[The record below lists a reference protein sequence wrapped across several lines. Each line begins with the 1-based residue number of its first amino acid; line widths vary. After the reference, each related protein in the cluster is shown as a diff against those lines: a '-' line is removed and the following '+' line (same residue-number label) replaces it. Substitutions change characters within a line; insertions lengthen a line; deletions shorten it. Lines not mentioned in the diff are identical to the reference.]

1 MKTVKHDF
9 NDNSHPLA
17 DVDSNSSLPQLEQPR
32 QNTWKKPLTHLGLML
47 AGVGI
52 AVGSLRLLPYTQSLP
67 QALQPSLE
75 ATANQSS
82 GNLATDSNPN
92 FITAVVHQVGSAVVR
107 IDSTRTIKN
116 PNAAIFNDP
125 LIQQFFGYDLP
136 KVPSQEIERGIGSGF
151 IIDSNGE
158 VLTNAHVVNG
168 ADTVSV
174 TLKDGRTFKGKVMG
188 ADPVTDVAVVKI
200 EANNLPTVRLGNS
213 DKLQPGA
220 WAIAIGNPL
229 GLDNT
234 VTHGIISATGRSSSQ
249 VGMPNERV
257 DYIQT
262 DAPINPGNSGGPL
275 LNASG
280 EVVGI
285 NTAIIQNSQGLGF
298 AIPINTA
305 KKIAT
310 QLISTGKVN
319 HPYLGIQMLT
329 LTPEVKEQI
338 NSDPNSPITVEE
350 SQGVLIV
357 KVAPKSPANTGGI
370 RAGDVIVKANN
381 QPINNAQELQQ
392 AVENTSAGKSL
403 QLQIMRNGQNFNLSL
418 EPRAL
423 SANTK

>member
-1 MKTVKHDF
+1 MKIVNQDFEHDP
-9 NDNSHPLA
+9 HPLA
-17 DVDSNSSLPQLEQPR
+17 DVDSNLPTSQLDQSQ
-32 QNTWKKPLTHLGLML
+32 QNTWKKPLTYLGLIL
-47 AGVGI
+47 AGAGI
-52 AVGSLRLLPYTQSLP
+52 TVASLRLQPHFQV
-67 QALQPSLE
+67 LQPSLP
-75 ATANQSS
+75 ATASQPSV
-82 GNLATDSNPN
+82 NLATDSNPN
-92 FITAVVHQVGSAVVR
+92 FITAVVNQVGSAVVR

-125 LIQQFFGYDLP
+125 LIQQFFGYNLP

-158 VLTNAHVVNG
+158 ILTNAHVVNG

-174 TLKDGRTFKGKVMG
+174 TLKDGRSFKGKVMG
-188 ADPVTDVAVVKI
+188 ADPVTDVAVVRI
-200 EANNLPTVRLGNS
+200 QADNLSAVKLGDSN
-213 DKLQPGA
+213 KLQPGA

-234 VTHGIISATGRSSSQ
+234 VTHGIISATGRSSTQ

-280 EVVGI
+280 QVIGI

-305 KKIAT
+305 KKITT
-310 QLISTGKVN
+310 QLITTGKVT

-381 QPINNAQELQQ
+381 QTITNAEELQQ
-392 AVENTSAGKSL
+392 AVENTSAGNNL
-403 QLQIMRNGQNFNLSL
+403 QLKILRNGETLNLNL
-418 EPRAL
+418 RPKVL
-423 SANTK
+423 PANAK

>member
-9 NDNSHPLA
+9 EENSHPLA
-17 DVDSNSSLPQLEQPR
+17 EVDGNSPTPEFEKPQHHH
-32 QNTWKKPLTHLGLML
+32 WKKPLSYLGLIL
-47 AGVGI
+47 AGAGVTAI
-52 AVGSLRLLPYTQSLP
+52 CLRLIPHSQSLP
-67 QALQPSLE
+67 QALQPGLE
-75 ATANQSS
+75 VTASQPSVNST
-82 GNLATDSNPN
+82 TDSNPN

-125 LIQQFFGYDLP
+125 LIQQFFGYNLP

-151 IIDSNGE
+151 IIDSHGE
-158 VLTNAHVVNG
+158 ILTNAHVVNG
-168 ADTVSV
+168 ADTVTV

-188 ADPVTDVAVVKI
+188 ADSVTDVAVVRI
-200 EANNLPTVRLGNS
+200 QADNLPTVKLGNS
-213 DKLQPGA
+213 DQLQPGA

-234 VTHGIISATGRSSSQ
+234 VTHGIVSATGRSSSQ

-280 EVVGI
+280 QVIGI

-305 KKIAT
+305 KKIAK
-310 QLISTGKVN
+310 QLITTGKVN
-319 HPYLGIQMLT
+319 HPYLGIQLIT
-329 LTPEVKEQI
+329 LTPEVKQQI
-338 NSDPNSPITVEE
+338 NDDPNSPISVDA
-350 SQGVLIV
+350 SQGVLVV
-357 KVAPKSPANTGGI
+357 KVARKSPANKGGI
-370 RAGDVIVKANN
+370 RAGDVIIKANN
-381 QPINNAQELQQ
+381 QPINNAEELQQ
-392 AVENTSAGKSL
+392 AVENTATGNNL
-403 QLQIMRNGQNFNLSL
+403 QLQILRHGETLDLNLQPKVL
-418 EPRAL
+418 PT
-423 SANTK
+423 NHK